1 MNQGERVR
9 HVRKNLKM
17 TLERFGSPLGVKR
30 SAISGIERGERGLTE
45 QMARAICRE
54 YHVNYDWLVSGVGE
68 PFEAV
73 PSTAL
78 EALAKDYK
86 LDELDMDIINIYL
99 QLPEDARSALKD
111 TIKKQ
116 FGGGDQP
123 DREHGEALLAA
134 HARDVGA
141 TPEGQKHDLDIM
153 MNDDEW

>member
-1 MNQGERVR
+1 MTKGERIR
-9 HVRKNLKM
+9 HVRKELKM
-17 TLERFGSPLGVKR
+17 TLEQFG
-30 SAISGIERGERGLTE
+30 AGIGIKKNSVSQLEHGINGLTE

-54 YHVNYDWLVSGVGE
+54 YNVNYNYLMYGEGE

-116 FGGGDQP
+116 FGGGDRP
-123 DREHGEALLAA
+123 DRERGEALLAA
-134 HARDVGA
+134 HARDVEA